1 MLNFNG
7 TILEVIN
14 KKITM
19 KYLSLAF
26 ICLLMSCN
34 STKKTN
40 TQKDFTI
47 VDGELIAVLKNPK
60 DITSAK
66 AWVTNSGLTWD
77 KLLFDQDDL
86 KIVLIK
92 VPTKKQDFWLKRLQ
106 DSGEFSSVEFNQR
119 GTFTQITKTH
129 QNSLIKLRKTA
140 CFGKC
145 PIYELTIDK
154 NGKLYFD
161 GLDFVLVKGK
171 KEIQL
176 RTSEFQALKEHLEK
190 TTFSSYEEAYNNPR
204 ITDLPSTYITYQ
216 GKQIQIR
223 TWNQVPPLLKAV
235 VKYIETLTKTHKLV
249 P

>member
-1 MLNFNG
+1 
-7 TILEVIN
+7 
-14 KKITM
+14 M

-66 AWVTNSGLTWD
+66 ALVTNSGLTWD
-77 KLLFDQDDL
+77 KLLFNQDDL

-92 VPTKKQDFWLKRLQ
+92 VPPKKQDFWLKRLQ

-145 PIYELTIDK
+145 PIYELTVDK
-154 NGKLYFD
+154 DGKLHFD

-176 RTSEFQALKEHLEK
+176 SATEFQTLKGYLSK
-190 TTFSSYEEAYNNPR
+190 TTFANYQETYNNPR
-204 ITDLPSTYITYQ
+204 ITDLPSTYVTYQ

-223 TWNQVPPLLKAV
+223 IWEKVPTALKEL
-235 VKYIETLTKTHKLV
+235 VKHVEQLTKTHKLV
-249 P
+249 R